1 MNPKTALSLAIAVS
15 MLLVH
20 SAFAAT
26 EVVNGITWQ
35 YTVSQNKASIFNND
49 YDYLYGWLP
58 AITASTSGAITIPAT
73 LGGYP
78 VTSIGDHAFSG
89 CSGLT
94 SVTIPDSVTSIGD
107 SAFRGC
113 SRLTS
118 VTIPHAVTS
127 IGDSA
132 F

>member
-49 YDYLYGWLP
+49 YDYGWLP

-78 VTSIGDHAFSG
+78 VTSIGLYAFSG

-94 SVTIPDSVTSIGD
+94 
-107 SAFRGC
+107 
-113 SRLTS
+113 
-118 VTIPHAVTS
+118 
-127 IGDSA
+127 
-132 F
+132 